1 MEQQSLHASA
11 NKRIIEAVRSNPKV
25 RGYCVHALT
34 GGDWVL
40 GAGLLDLWR
49 NKKRSYDATKAA
61 NADQYLALRVMPRNI
76 YSHQGGRVLVTGI
89 NDQESIEDGRLEV
102 EIFNHRGS
110 RVKRWNIDAD
120 LLHGYPLYFLRRSKL
135 KNGLGDIRRWFVLDP
150 QTIESFQKIVFS
162 LMCLIRKI

>member
-1 MEQQSLHASA
+1 MEQQSLHAAA

-61 NADQYLALRVMPRNI
+61 NADQYLAVRVMPRNI
-76 YSHQGGRVLVTGI
+76 YSNQGGRVLVTGI
-89 NDQESIEDGRLEV
+89 NDQEGIEDGRLEV

-120 LLHGYPLYFLRRSKL
+120 LLH
-135 KNGLGDIRRWFVLDP
+135 
-150 QTIESFQKIVFS
+150 
-162 LMCLIRKI
+162 